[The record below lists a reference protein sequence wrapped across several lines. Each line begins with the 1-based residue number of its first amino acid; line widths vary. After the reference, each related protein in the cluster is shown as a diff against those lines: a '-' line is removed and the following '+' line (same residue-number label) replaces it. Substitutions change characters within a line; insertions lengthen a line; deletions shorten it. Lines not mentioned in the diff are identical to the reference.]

1 MRMIIDIF
9 AKIENSIRFGK
20 TEDKALRK
28 LFLVVL
34 SNILQKIQIN
44 CTCFFWG
51 DCQQLETLNL
61 QSFNP
66 HSLAKK

>member
-1 MRMIIDIF
+1 MRMIIGIF

-34 SNILQKIQIN
+34 SKTFMYSTQKIKSTVRAFSREAAN
-44 CTCFFWG
+44 
-51 DCQQLETLNL
+51 NL
-61 QSFNP
+61 QR
-66 HSLAKK
+66 